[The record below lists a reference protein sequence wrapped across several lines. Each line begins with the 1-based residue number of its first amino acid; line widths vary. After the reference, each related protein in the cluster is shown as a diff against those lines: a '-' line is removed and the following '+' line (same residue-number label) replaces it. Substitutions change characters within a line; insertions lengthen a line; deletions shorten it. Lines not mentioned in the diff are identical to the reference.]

1 MNPDPQA
8 SASLDDPP
16 SAGPAPALSV
26 AGRQQILPML
36 LLTAIS
42 ALDGFNVLS
51 VTFAA
56 PGFSREFGI
65 DKTALGWTF
74 STGLVGMGLG
84 SLLLAPLADVFG
96 RRRLVL
102 GNLLLMM
109 AGMFAGAAANS
120 WMALTSARFATG
132 LGVGAM
138 IAVLAPLASE
148 YASTQRRELMVGLMS
163 VGYPIGGL
171 LGGALSTLLL
181 REHGWRAVFV
191 LGGVAA
197 AALIP
202 LVLLRMPESIAYLLD
217 RRPGNAVQRI
227 NRVLRSRG
235 APTITAL
242 PRRGDRPAATPLR
255 ELLGHRVLW
264 QTLQITAINFLFVT
278 TAYYF
283 LSWMPSIVAAA
294 GYAPAQAA
302 AVSVLANLTG
312 IGGGLLLGWLAP
324 RFGLRRVTSIAL
336 IGTGTGTALF
346 GASDA
351 GLATMRVVAAVTGF
365 FLFAGFVGILSLV
378 AGSFAPRVRA
388 TGSGLVIGVGR
399 AGSALATVAAGALF
413 AVGLG
418 SPSVS
423 LLMGSCALIAGVCL
437 AGLRVKQQQ

>member
-1 MNPDPQA
+1 
-8 SASLDDPP
+8 
-16 SAGPAPALSV
+16 
-26 AGRQQILPML
+26 
-36 LLTAIS
+36 
-42 ALDGFNVLS
+42 
-51 VTFAA
+51 
-56 PGFSREFGI
+56 
-65 DKTALGWTF
+65 
-74 STGLVGMGLG
+74 
-84 SLLLAPLADVFG
+84 
-96 RRRLVL
+96 
-102 GNLLLMM
+102 
-109 AGMFAGAAANS
+109 
-120 WMALTSARFATG
+120 
-132 LGVGAM
+132 
-138 IAVLAPLASE
+138 
-148 YASTQRRELMVGLMS
+148 
-163 VGYPIGGL
+163 
-171 LGGALSTLLL
+171 LL

-235 APTITAL
+235 APAITAL

-324 RFGLRRVTSIAL
+324 RIGLRRVTSIAL

-351 GLATMRVVAAVTGF
+351 GLATMLVVAAATGF